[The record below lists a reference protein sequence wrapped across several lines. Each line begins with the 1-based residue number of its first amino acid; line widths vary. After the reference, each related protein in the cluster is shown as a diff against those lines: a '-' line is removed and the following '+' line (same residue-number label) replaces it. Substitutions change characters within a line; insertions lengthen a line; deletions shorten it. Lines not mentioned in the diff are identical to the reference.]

1 MTRLFRTLAL
11 TLAVA
16 LPAAVRADCYYVV
29 VFGAQSK
36 PQRPKYSHSWATF
49 VRVPD
54 PSCGPPAPGGGQLE
68 IFTISWMPAEIE
80 LHPNRLLPEPG
91 INLDLPTS
99 FRVVQAHCEEVSAW

>member
-29 VFGAQSK
+29 VFGAEPK

-49 VRVPD
+49 VRIPGCA
-54 PSCGPPAPGGGQLE
+54 PCGPPAPDAGPVE
-68 IFTISWMPAEIE
+68 WFTISWLPCKVE
-80 LHPNRLLPEPG
+80 LTVNTLVAEPG
-91 INLDLPTS
+91 RNFDLPTS
-99 FRVVQAHCEEVSAW
+99 LDIALSQCEY